1 MNAID
6 YAIIVLMLV
15 SIGVGVVRG
24 AMREVINIIAWV
36 LAFILA
42 HGFAADIA
50 PYFAEWVGEPVARV
64 VLAWVAIFAVVLIAG
79 SLVASLLSEVVR
91 KLGLS
96 TLDRGVGALI
106 GVARGLLVLLVV
118 TLAVGFTK
126 IPQTPLWKNAALTPW
141 LELAAL
147 YARGVMPE
155 QVAAKIRFRVVPSLI
170 PSTKP

>member
-1 MNAID
+1 MNGID
-6 YAIIVLMLV
+6 YAIIVLMLL
-15 SIGVGVVRG
+15 SIGIGVVRG

-64 VLAWVAIFAVVLIAG
+64 VLAWVAIFAVVLIVG

-147 YARGVMPE
+147 YARSVMPE
-155 QVAAKIRFRVVPSLI
+155 QVAAKIRFRVVPSPI